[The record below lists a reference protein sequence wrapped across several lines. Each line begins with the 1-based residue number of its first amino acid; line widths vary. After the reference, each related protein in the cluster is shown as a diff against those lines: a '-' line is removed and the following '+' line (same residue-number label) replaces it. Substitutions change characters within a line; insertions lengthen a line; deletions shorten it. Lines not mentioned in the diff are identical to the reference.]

1 MAELS
6 EAEQVVSERLS
17 KIGAT
22 LRKEHFSEDNRY
34 PTEYT
39 ITYRSI
45 HVVQPALDL
54 ALVTLIEQLAD
65 RP

>member
-6 EAEQVVSERLS
+6 GAEQVVSEHLA

-22 LRKEHFSEDNRY
+22 LRKEHYTGDNSY

-39 ITYRSI
+39 IIYKSI